1 MLSHRKAVKCIL
13 HAAAAAAAAAAG
25 SMQVL
30 VEAFLQQPAAVAAAL
45 EVAHRSN
52 PLLQLNMTI
61 R

>member
-1 MLSHRKAVKCIL
+1 MPGSQSHI
-13 HAAAAAAAAAAG
+13 AAAAVAAAG

-30 VEAFLQQPAAVAAAL
+30 TQAFLQQPAAVAAAL

-52 PLLQLNMTI
+52 PLLKFLSM